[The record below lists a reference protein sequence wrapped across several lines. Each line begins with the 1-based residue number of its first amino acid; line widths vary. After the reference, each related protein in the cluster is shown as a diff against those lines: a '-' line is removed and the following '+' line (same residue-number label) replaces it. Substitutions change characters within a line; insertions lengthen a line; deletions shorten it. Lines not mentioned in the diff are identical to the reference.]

1 MSQFKKG
8 KFSRNLAATAILA
21 PTMVIVGCSSSSG
34 SSSDN
39 GGDGT
44 SEGFAYDG
52 YLNNAVVCVDENLNK
67 ACDPLEPSTTT
78 GAGGRFTLDTL
89 TDVQLQLPLVLQAT
103 SNTTDEDDNASVDTN
118 LKFLAPA
125 GSRAVS
131 GFSTIVQA
139 KIEKALAGGSTA
151 SLENLKASAAA
162 ELANELGVSGVDLT
176 AFDPIAAKSDESA
189 SEDTQTT
196 AAKLHLVNQVLSQQ
210 IATLVPQASA
220 NANGNETA
228 AFGALVNKLN
238 AANVKQAV
246 DTDTAGLAL
255 ADIKTALAE
264 AIVSETQPSVPTTQ
278 EIEEQAAED
287 EIVQEIIEE
296 EANEE
301 PTGATGAT
309 GGSGTS

>member
-21 PTMVIVGCSSSSG
+21 PTLAIVGCSSSSG
-34 SSSDN
+34 SSPDN
-39 GGDGT
+39 GGDGST
-44 SEGFAYDG
+44 EGFAYDG
-52 YLNNAVVCVDENLNK
+52 YLNNAVVCIDENLNK
-67 ACDPLEPSTTT
+67 ACDFGEPTTTT

-103 SNTTDEDDNASVDTN
+103 SSTTDEDDNASVDTN

-125 GSRAVS
+125 GSKAVS
-131 GFSTIVQA
+131 GFSTIIQA

-151 SLENLKASAAA
+151 SLADLKASAAA

-176 AFDPIAAKSDESA
+176 AFDPIAAKADESA
-189 SEDTQTT
+189 SEDAQTT

-210 IATLVPQASA
+210 IATLVPQANA

-255 ADIKTALAE
+255 PELKEALADV
-264 AIVSETQPSVPTTQ
+264 IVSEIAPVVPTTE
-278 EIEEQAAED
+278 EIEEQAAID
-287 EIVQEIIEE
+287 EIVQEIIQEVVAEE
-296 EANEE
+296 EE
-301 PTGATGAT
+301 PTGATGGT
-309 GGSGTS
+309 GS

>member
-1 MSQFKKG
+1 MTQFKKG

-21 PTMVIVGCSSSSG
+21 PTMIFVGCSSSSG

-39 GGDGT
+39 GADGS

-67 ACDPLEPSTTT
+67 ACDLGEPNTTT
-78 GAGGRFTLDTL
+78 GAGGQFTLDSL
-89 TDVQLQLPLVLQAT
+89 TDVQVQLPLVLEAR
-103 SNTTDEDDNASVDTN
+103 SNTTDEDDNASVDSN

-125 GSRAVS
+125 GSKAVS

-151 SLENLKASAAA
+151 SLEDLKASAAA
-162 ELANELGVSGVDLT
+162 ELASELGVSGVDLT
-176 AFDPIAAKSDESA
+176 AFDPIAAKADESS
-189 SEDTQTT
+189 SEDAQTT

-210 IATLVPQASA
+210 IATLVPQANA
-220 NANGNETA
+220 NSNGNETA

-238 AANVKQAV
+238 ATNVKQAV

-255 ADIKTALAE
+255 PELKEALADV
-264 AIVSETQPSVPTTQ
+264 IQSETPPSVPTTE

-287 EIVQEIIEE
+287 EIVKEIIEE